1 MLFILPFCTAVSKPN
16 ECENPPTGNAESRSC
31 AYLNQEETVT
41 GKAASFNEH
50 SPHHQNK
57 K

>member
-1 MLFILPFCTAVSKPN
+1 MFNILPLCTAVSKPK
-16 ECENPPTGNAESRSC
+16 EWENPPMGNAESKSC
-31 AYLNQEETVT
+31 AYLNQEEFVT
-41 GKAASFNEH
+41 GNAVSFNEH